1 MDIIQ
6 AFVLNNTQ
14 HYVTIHWKD
23 NKPLFR
29 ASEVAKIVSI
39 GNISQSLTS
48 FDDDEKV
55 ITKTDTPG
63 GMQDVLF
70 LTEIGVYKLL
80 MRSNKPLAKPFQK
93 WVCKVLATIRETG
106 EYKLQCETKE
116 AISFALKQE
125 ADKHAKHIEQ
135 VQHDTLVEAYKGR
148 YLVYF
153 GIIKELEPGKF
164 LMKIGST
171 KDIVT
176 RSQSLISQFGSFTI
190 FKIFECSSNE
200 AFEKFLHKHRNIVK
214 FSYKAPVY
222 DEYVSNGEIFLVSKD
237 EIQTIINVAV
247 HNKFK
252 FVNQADAETILEIEK
267 TKLKQIQA
275 EAQAEAEA
283 QAQAQA
289 QAQIE
294 VEKIK
299 AIQQTPVKPKFD
311 LDVLQFVDNR
321 RHTQTRGDKIQR
333 YCPEGKELIKTYA
346 SYAFAI
352 RDAFVLGLSR
362 SGIKEAIKNNTIYKG
377 YRWASLKRSCAD
389 DTIQLLEPSRENKS
403 VKIGFVAMLNLDKT
417 HIVRVF
423 CDQKEAAVDRKFTS
437 SASISNAIKRDSKS
451 SGHYFKM
458 WDDCDAALKSRFL
471 QSNDLPQKRQTVMSQ
486 PIEQRHP
493 FDNSLIANY
502 ASHEDVIRKFKV
514 SRLTLKSAI
523 EFGYII
529 KGYKWCITKSKDAK

>member
-1 MDIIQ
+1 M
-6 AFVLNNTQ
+6 
-14 HYVTIHWKD
+14 
-23 NKPLFR
+23 
-29 ASEVAKIVSI
+29 
-39 GNISQSLTS
+39 S
-48 FDDDEKV
+48 FDEDEKV
-55 ITKTDTPG
+55 ITTSATLG

-70 LTEIGVYKLL
+70 LTEMGLYRLL
-80 MRSNKPLAKPFQK
+80 MHSRKPLAKPFQK

-106 EYKLQCETKE
+106 EYKLQCETKK

-164 LMKIGST
+164 LLKIGST
-171 KDIVT
+171 KDIAI

-200 AFEKFLHKHRNIVK
+200 AFERFLHKHRKIVK
-214 FSYKAPVY
+214 FRYKAPVY

-275 EAQAEAEA
+275 E
-283 QAQAQA
+283 AQAQA

-352 RDAFVLGLSR
+352 RDESVPGLSR
-362 SGIKEAIKNNTIYKG
+362 SALKEAIKNNTIYKG
-377 YRWASLKRSCAD
+377 YRWASLSRSCAD

-417 HIVRVF
+417 EIVRVF

-451 SGHYFKM
+451 SGHYFRM

-471 QSNDLPQKRQTVMSQ
+471 QSNDLPQKRQTVVSQ